1 MQPTINLELMSF
13 VEQEI
18 LPRYNAFGRSHGL
31 QHVQRVIRNAID
43 LARLTGADLDMV
55 YAIAAY
61 HDLGMEGPRAIHHVT
76 GGKILMADKRL
87 TRWFSPTQIRI
98 MKEAVEDHRAS
109 SSRMPRSIYGKIIAE
124 ADRDIEPTVVFSR
137 AIEFGLENYPQLN
150 KEQQW
155 ERFRQHIKEKYGR
168 RGYLHLWIQGSPN
181 AQNLELIRQ
190 TIDDEP
196 SLRAVFDQLWVQI
209 QPENTTANDQNTPS

>member
-61 HDLGMEGPRAIHHVT
+61 HDLGMEGPRAI
-76 GGKILMADKRL
+76 IMSREARFSWL
-87 TRWFSPTQIRI
+87 TS
-98 MKEAVEDHRAS
+98 V
-109 SSRMPRSIYGKIIAE
+109 
-124 ADRDIEPTVVFSR
+124 
-137 AIEFGLENYPQLN
+137 
-150 KEQQW
+150 
-155 ERFRQHIKEKYGR
+155 
-168 RGYLHLWIQGSPN
+168 
-181 AQNLELIRQ
+181 
-190 TIDDEP
+190 
-196 SLRAVFDQLWVQI
+196 
-209 QPENTTANDQNTPS
+209 

>member
-1 MQPTINLELMSF
+1 MQPTVNLELMSF
-13 VEQEI
+13 VEREI

-31 QHVQRVIRNAID
+31 QHVQRVIRNSMA
-43 LARLTGADLDMV
+43 LVRLTGADIDMV

-61 HDLGMEGPRAIHHVT
+61 HDLGMEGPRAIHHIT
-76 GGKILMADKRL
+76 GGKLLMADKRL
-87 TRWFSPTQIRI
+87 TRWFSPTQMRI

-137 AIEFGLENYPQLN
+137 AIEYGLENYPQLD

-168 RGYLHLWIQGSPN
+168 GGYIRLWIPGSPN
-181 AQNLELIRQ
+181 AKNLELIRQ
-190 TIDDEP
+190 IIDDE
-196 SLRAVFDQLWVQI
+196 AQLHAIFNRLWGEI
-209 QPENTTANDQNTPS
+209 NNHLQP

>member
-87 TRWFSPTQIRI
+87 TRWLSPTQIRI
-98 MKEAVEDHRAS
+98 MKEAVEARRAS
-109 SSRMPRSIYGKIIAE
+109 RSRMPRSI
-124 ADRDIEPTVVFSR
+124 
-137 AIEFGLENYPQLN
+137 
-150 KEQQW
+150 
-155 ERFRQHIKEKYGR
+155 
-168 RGYLHLWIQGSPN
+168 
-181 AQNLELIRQ
+181 
-190 TIDDEP
+190 
-196 SLRAVFDQLWVQI
+196 
-209 QPENTTANDQNTPS
+209 

>member
-61 HDLGMEGPRAIHHVT
+61 HDLGMEGRAP
-76 GGKILMADKRL
+76 
-87 TRWFSPTQIRI
+87 SI
-98 MKEAVEDHRAS
+98 M
-109 SSRMPRSIYGKIIAE
+109 
-124 ADRDIEPTVVFSR
+124 
-137 AIEFGLENYPQLN
+137 
-150 KEQQW
+150 
-155 ERFRQHIKEKYGR
+155 
-168 RGYLHLWIQGSPN
+168 
-181 AQNLELIRQ
+181 
-190 TIDDEP
+190 
-196 SLRAVFDQLWVQI
+196 
-209 QPENTTANDQNTPS
+209 

>member
-98 MKEAVEDHRAS
+98 MKEAVEDHR
-109 SSRMPRSIYGKIIAE
+109 
-124 ADRDIEPTVVFSR
+124 DRPF
-137 AIEFGLENYPQLN
+137 
-150 KEQQW
+150 
-155 ERFRQHIKEKYGR
+155 
-168 RGYLHLWIQGSPN
+168 
-181 AQNLELIRQ
+181 
-190 TIDDEP
+190 
-196 SLRAVFDQLWVQI
+196 
-209 QPENTTANDQNTPS
+209 

>member
-1 MQPTINLELMSF
+1 
-13 VEQEI
+13 
-18 LPRYNAFGRSHGL
+18 
-31 QHVQRVIRNAID
+31 
-43 LARLTGADLDMV
+43 MV
-55 YAIAAY
+55 YTIAAY

-155 ERFRQHIKEKYGR
+155 ERFRQHIKEKYGH
-168 RGYLHLWIQGSPN
+168 RGYLHLWIPGSPN

>member
-76 GGKILMADKRL
+76 
-87 TRWFSPTQIRI
+87 
-98 MKEAVEDHRAS
+98 
-109 SSRMPRSIYGKIIAE
+109 
-124 ADRDIEPTVVFSR
+124 
-137 AIEFGLENYPQLN
+137 
-150 KEQQW
+150 
-155 ERFRQHIKEKYGR
+155 RQDPHG
-168 RGYLHLWIQGSPN
+168 
-181 AQNLELIRQ
+181 
-190 TIDDEP
+190 
-196 SLRAVFDQLWVQI
+196 
-209 QPENTTANDQNTPS
+209 

>member
-1 MQPTINLELMSF
+1 MSF

-109 SSRMPRSIYGKIIAE
+109 SSRMPRSIYGKSSL
-124 ADRDIEPTVVFSR
+124 RLTGTSNRLWSSR
-137 AIEFGLENYPQLN
+137 
-150 KEQQW
+150 
-155 ERFRQHIKEKYGR
+155 
-168 RGYLHLWIQGSPN
+168 
-181 AQNLELIRQ
+181 
-190 TIDDEP
+190 EP
-196 SLRAVFDQLWVQI
+196 SSLGWKTILCSTKSSNGSVFDSISRRNMVVGATSI
-209 QPENTTANDQNTPS
+209 CGYRGRPMPKT

>member
-61 HDLGMEGPRAIHHVT
+61 HDLGMEGPRAIHHVCLLYT
-76 GGKILMADKRL
+76 
-87 TRWFSPTQIRI
+87 SP
-98 MKEAVEDHRAS
+98 S
-109 SSRMPRSIYGKIIAE
+109 PR
-124 ADRDIEPTVVFSR
+124 D
-137 AIEFGLENYPQLN
+137 
-150 KEQQW
+150 
-155 ERFRQHIKEKYGR
+155 
-168 RGYLHLWIQGSPN
+168 
-181 AQNLELIRQ
+181 
-190 TIDDEP
+190 
-196 SLRAVFDQLWVQI
+196 
-209 QPENTTANDQNTPS
+209 